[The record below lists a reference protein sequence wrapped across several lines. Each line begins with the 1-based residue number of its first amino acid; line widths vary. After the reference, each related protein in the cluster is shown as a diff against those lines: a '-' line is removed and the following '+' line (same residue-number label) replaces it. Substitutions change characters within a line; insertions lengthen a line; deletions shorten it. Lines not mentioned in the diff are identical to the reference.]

1 MSNNNFSVKGGQ
13 GFQITFENG
22 YTVSVQFGKYHY
34 CSNKKL
40 KIHDDTYADDCRNAE
55 TAIFY
60 KNDRPFYKY
69 KGNDVQSYQSPKEVL
84 ETLKYAESLPNPEE
98 EAYDIWE
105 GAEDTDELDKK
116 VSGIKDTDIKAG
128 FYKGYD
134 VVDLMGKSKEVL
146 YTDEGTPIYFPTK
159 KENKSER

>member
-40 KIHDDTYADDCRNAE
+40 KIHDDTYADDCANAE

-60 KNDRPFYKY
+60 KGDRFLEY
-69 KGNDVQSYQSPKEVL
+69 KGDDVQSYQSPKEVL
-84 ETLKYAESLPNPEE
+84 ETLKYAESLPNPAVSKEE
-98 EAYDIWE
+98 E
-105 GAEDTDELDKK
+105 
-116 VSGIKDTDIKAG
+116 
-128 FYKGYD
+128 
-134 VVDLMGKSKEVL
+134 
-146 YTDEGTPIYFPTK
+146 
-159 KENKSER
+159 